1 MLQYAKGDLLNTD
14 AQLICHQVNCKGV
27 MGSGLAKQVRS
38 RFRPVYEIYRG
49 FCHDTEPNVLLG
61 TFLAVTTDGRIVR
74 HNDLERIRTKTII
87 NIFGQNGY
95 GRGGCHTR
103 RDDVLAALVALHRQ
117 MCIHR
122 INTVAI
128 PKGMGCGLGGERWST
143 IEQIIASVFE
153 SDPCVTCTIVEYD
166 GGDVK

>member
-1 MLQYAKGDLLNTD
+1 MLKYAKGDLLNTD

-49 FCHDTEPNVLLG
+49 FCHDTEPDVLLG

-74 HNDLERIRTKTII
+74 HNDLEQIRAKTII

-95 GRGGCHTR
+95 GRGGCYAYLFDGGR
-103 RDDVLAALVALHRQ
+103 WHRA
-117 MCIHR
+117 R
-122 INTVAI
+122 SGVRNWI
-128 PKGMGCGLGGERWST
+128 P
-143 IEQIIASVFE
+143 I
-153 SDPCVTCTIVEYD
+153 SDPS
-166 GGDVK
+166 